1 LLIGLFITLYVFVGK
16 IFMGQPIGDRPIL
29 LLAILFMVLGV
40 QAASFG
46 LLGEIIAFT
55 RGRLKKEYTIEKE
68 I

>member
-1 LLIGLFITLYVFVGK
+1 
-16 IFMGQPIGDRPIL
+16 MGQPIGDRPIL